1 MQTHPMVVSRVPKC
15 ITVIFAV
22 TNTFT
27 FTNPYNGFLAYSVS
41 AMKAKRVSLNC
52 ATYTPC

>member
-1 MQTHPMVVSRVPKC
+1 MVVSRVPKC
-15 ITVIFAV
+15 IMVIFAV